1 MDSSERQ
8 SADAVGT
15 IRITDLVLEY
25 PIYRHLVWDR
35 ARALLGA
42 VIRPI
47 RPTAKRVLERVSF
60 VIQPG
65 EVVGIVGRN
74 GSGKTSLLKTIAGAT
89 YPDGGRV
96 EVSGRTLALFAAGLG
111 FRPQFTG
118 RENVKYGGLL
128 LGFRRKQ
135 IDALLDV
142 VAQFS
147 ELGEA
152 LDQPFFTYSSGM
164 RSRLAFSLAISTP
177 SDIVILDETLATG
190 DSRFV
195 TKCYRQINEMRK
207 SGKTIVLVSHN
218 LGEVARLTSRVLVL
232 DQGRL
237 IFDGDVFEGITC
249 YERLLLADSVS
260 GPPAGIE
267 EKDIQILLTLKDESG
282 RLLQM
287 AEIGQRL
294 AIELKI
300 DSRQDWGECFVFL
313 RLISTESNRV
323 YAYVMPKRWDTL
335 RTMAPGRDSVEI
347 GKGETTIAWTIQ
359 SWTGGEGGYF
369 FDVYIGPPCDPEA
382 PDLSGGRF
390 WRHAANFMSVYGNAY
405 LKGACSVT
413 ELPVE
418 SVRITRT
425 DGIGGRP

>member
-1 MDSSERQ
+1 MDSAGRQ

-15 IRITDLVLEY
+15 IRVTDLVLEY

-65 EVVGIVGRN
+65 EIVGIVGRN

-89 YPDGGRV
+89 YPDGGHV
-96 EVSGRTLALFAAGLG
+96 EVSGRVLALFAAGLG

-128 LGFRRKQ
+128 MGFRRKQ
-135 IDALLDV
+135 IDALLDA

-152 LDQPFFTYSSGM
+152 MGQPFFTYSSGM

-177 SDIVILDETLATG
+177 SDIVILDETLAAG
-190 DSRFV
+190 DQRFV
-195 TKCYRQINEMRK
+195 AKCYQQIKEMRS
-207 SGKTIVLVSHN
+207 SGKTILFVSHN
-218 LGEVARLTSRVLVL
+218 LGEVARLTSRVMVL

-237 IFDGDVFEGITC
+237 AFDGDVFEGLAF
-249 YERLLLADSVS
+249 YERLLLEGAMPEGGAS
-260 GPPAGIE
+260 E
-267 EKDIQILLTLKDESG
+267 EKDVQVSLALKDESG
-282 RLLQM
+282 HPVQM
-287 AEIGQRL
+287 VEIGQRL
-294 AIELKI
+294 AVELTI
-300 DSRQDWGECFVFL
+300 DARQNLGERFVFL
-313 RLISTESNRV
+313 RLISMESNQV
-323 YAYVMPKRWDTL
+323 YAYLMPRRWQTL
-335 RTMAPGRDSVEI
+335 RAMPQERDSVVVD
-347 GKGETTIAWTIQ
+347 KGETTIAWVIP

-369 FDVYIGPPCDPEA
+369 FDVYIGPPCSPEA
-382 PDLSGGRF
+382 PDLSSGQF
-390 WRHAANFMSVYGNAY
+390 WRHARNFMSVYGNAY
-405 LKGACSVT
+405 LKGACST
-413 ELPVE
+413 AELPVE
-418 SVRITRT
+418 TVRVTRT
-425 DGIGGRP
+425 AGSGGRS

>member
-1 MDSSERQ
+1 MDSVRQ
-8 SADAVGT
+8 SGDAVGT
-15 IRITDLVLEY
+15 IRVTDLVLEY

-47 RPTAKRVLERVSF
+47 RPSAKRVLERVSF

-135 IDALLDV
+135 IDVLLDA

-164 RSRLAFSLAISTP
+164 RSRLAFSLAISIP
-177 SDIVILDETLATG
+177 SDIVILDETLAAG
-190 DSRFV
+190 DQRFV

-237 IFDGDVFEGITC
+237 MFDGDVFEGLTI
-249 YERLLLADSVS
+249 YERLLLAGMV
-260 GPPAGIE
+260 PEPARSE
-267 EKDIQILLTLKDESG
+267 EKEKEIQVSLTLKDESG
-282 RLLQM
+282 RPLQM
-287 AEIGQRL
+287 VEIGQRL
-294 AIELKI
+294 AVELKI
-300 DSRQDWGECFVFL
+300 DSRQALGECFVLL
-313 RLISTESNRV
+313 RLISMESNQV
-323 YAYVMPKRWDTL
+323 YTYLMSKRWQSL
-335 RTMAPGRDSVEI
+335 RMTAPERDSVVI
-347 GKGETTIAWTIQ
+347 DQGETTITWTIPA
-359 SWTGGEGGYF
+359 WTGGEGGYF
-369 FDVYIGPPCDPEA
+369 FDVYIGPPCDPKA

-390 WRHAANFMSVYGNAY
+390 WRHAANLMSVYGNPY
-405 LKGACSVT
+405 LKGACSAA
-413 ELPVE
+413 EIPVE
-418 SVRITRT
+418 SVRIVRT
-425 DGIGGRP
+425 TG

>member
-1 MDSSERQ
+1 MDSAGRQ
-8 SADAVGT
+8 STDAVGT
-15 IRITDLVLEY
+15 VRVIDLVLEY

-128 LGFRRKQ
+128 LGFRREQ
-135 IDALLDV
+135 IAALLDD
-142 VAQFS
+142 VARFS

-177 SDIVILDETLATG
+177 SDIVILDETLAAG
-190 DSRFV
+190 DQRFV
-195 TKCYRQINEMRK
+195 TKCYRQIKEMRK

-232 DQGRL
+232 DQGCL
-237 IFDGDVFEGITC
+237 IFDGDVFEGLTI
-249 YERLLLADSVS
+249 YERLLLA
-260 GPPAGIE
+260 GMAPEPARSE
-267 EKDIQILLTLKDESG
+267 EKEIQVSLILKDESG
-282 RLLQM
+282 RPLPM
-287 AEIGQRL
+287 VEIGQRL
-294 AIELKI
+294 TVELTI
-300 DSRQDWGECFVFL
+300 DARQNLGDQFVFL
-313 RLISTESNRV
+313 RLISMENNQV
-323 YAYVMPKRWDTL
+323 YAYLMPKRWQTL
-335 RTMAPGRDSVEI
+335 QAMSRERDSVVVE
-347 GKGETTIAWTIQ
+347 KGQTTITWAVPA
-359 SWTGGEGGYF
+359 WTGGEGGYF
-369 FDVYIGPPCDPEA
+369 FDIYIGPPCPSEA
-382 PDLSGGRF
+382 PDLSSGQF

-405 LKGACSVT
+405 LKGACSMA

-418 SVRITRT
+418 AVRVTRAA
-425 DGIGGRP
+425 GSGGRS